1 MKITTKHLV
10 LFTLFY
16 IYSIIILAQGT
27 SVKEWTRKRH
37 NIVGGHYGHP
47 YAIFDRHENKDV
59 GILIGNVRNRI
70 KDEEQ
75 GKYGNKLVLATY

>member
-1 MKITTKHLV
+1 MKITFKHLA

-37 NIVGGHYGHP
+37 IIEGGHYGHP
-47 YAIFDRHENKDV
+47 YTIFDRHN
-59 GILIGNVRNRI
+59 G
-70 KDEEQ
+70 
-75 GKYGNKLVLATY
+75 